1 MNLMH
6 FLTAKTQHF
15 APPSFFSADQFPLD
29 DEAIADLAIN
39 AMLLVMNNGQRYL
52 GTTKG
57 DITDYA
63 ALVAY
68 GVRFPW
74 KDRISFGAT
83 VDLTNDELPEHAA
96 IGLTRQKKGQFAQ
109 CAYAC
114 AAPAFIGRKYS
125 ALAGAE
131 KVYRVGIV
139 TGFDPLSR
147 QMATRPDDNI
157 VSVVSPYYA
166 GVMADGTCVGSTVD
180 GRPALFG
187 ANILSYVV
195 CLHNDRRYFWDVT
208 ATEEFWDGFP
218 AKAHFSIDQ
227 EYVKSLF
234 YARSVPMTQTGRLR
248 PILHWVRAHQRRMKE
263 GIDIDIAKHLRG
275 IDAFSMHG
283 VNFAISSP
291 RKETRARPS
300 NAKLTGPPDN
310 HRSS

>member
-1 MNLMH
+1 MNLLN
-6 FLTAKTQHF
+6 FITSKTQHMS
-15 APPSFFSADQFPLD
+15 PPSFFNADQFPLD

-39 AMLLVMNNGQRYL
+39 AMLLVMNNGTRYF
-52 GTTKG
+52 GSTKG

-63 ALVAY
+63 ALVGY

-74 KDRISFGAT
+74 KDRISFGT
-83 VDLTNDELPEHAA
+83 NIDLINDDLPEQAV

-114 AAPAFIGRKYS
+114 VAPNFIAHKFS
-125 ALAGAE
+125 ALAGVQ
-131 KVYRVGIV
+131 KVYRVGLI

-147 QMATRPDDNI
+147 QMAKTPSNDI
-157 VSVVSPYYA
+157 ESVVRPYYA
-166 GVMADGTCVGSTVD
+166 GVMKDGSCIGSTTD
-180 GRPALFG
+180 GRPDMFG
-187 ANILSYVV
+187 ANILAYVV

-208 ATEEFWDGFP
+208 ATEEFWDGLP

-234 YARSVPMTQTGRLR
+234 YARSVPITQTGRLR
-248 PILHWVRAHQRRMKE
+248 PILHWVRAHQRRIKD

-283 VNFAISSP
+283 VNFSISQP
-291 RKETRARPS
+291 RKKALPQEARH
-300 NAKLTGPPDN
+300 AR
-310 HRSS
+310 H